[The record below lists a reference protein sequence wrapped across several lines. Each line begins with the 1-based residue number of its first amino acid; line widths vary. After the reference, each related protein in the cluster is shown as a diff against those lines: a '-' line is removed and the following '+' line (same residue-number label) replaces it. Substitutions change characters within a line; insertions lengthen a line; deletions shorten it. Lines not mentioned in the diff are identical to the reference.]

1 MREVNFSEVIKA
13 ARTFD
18 EASEVFLDSIEKNF
32 GQVPQELMD
41 CCYKALSLTVEL
53 MVSEGMDREETEM
66 EIFEGR

>member
-13 ARTFD
+13 VRTFD

-32 GQVPQELMD
+32 GEVPQELMD
-41 CCYKALSLTVEL
+41 CCYKALSLTAEL
-53 MVSEGMDREETEM
+53 MASEGMNREEVEM